1 MQITKYILEIYKF
14 SSYIFLFYFFGWF
27 SEKYFALN
35 LHYTLLLI
43 FFLISI
49 QLLLFKKKNFLTIF
63 VILLL
68 FGNLVGQNKNLYLNM
83 WFQNSLEQLKFSSLG
98 FFLLKVKW
106 KMEGNNI
113 NIFVDKD
120 DVFIPSEDLQN
131 FSIGERLVFSLDY
144 LEPFIIYYDKNKK
157 IKKQKII
164 KSSSNA
170 GVIYSDNENNFVLY
184 NSQTGNLL
192 KRIKIGEDKKIIDK
206 WEIKGKYFFH
216 HWGDFFNNRIYIPGR
231 RYLEIELLKKAN
243 FFKYKN
249 CQNKYVNQDVI
260 YIIDFDTGK
269 LLEEIDI
276 FDILLNSKISKKIK
290 DCVNPIH
297 LNDIEIIKKTSHLKY
312 FDNVN
317 IGDFLISLRN
327 INTILLID
335 HKTKEI
341 KWSYENEL
349 IMQHS
354 PQITD
359 KGTLLIFNNQ
369 GSKEIEGQS
378 RIDEVDLKTKKIVGI
393 YDGVKNNFFSQK
405 RGRIQ
410 YLNNRIFIQESQKS
424 NMFEI
429 VCKNKYISNDC
440 ERRDIVTINSE
451 TMDIFQSFAI
461 DFF

>member
-1 MQITKYILEIYKF
+1 M
-14 SSYIFLFYFFGWF
+14 
-27 SEKYFALN
+27 
-35 LHYTLLLI
+35 LL
-43 FFLISI
+43 
-49 QLLLFKKKNFLTIF
+49 
-63 VILLL
+63 
-68 FGNLVGQNKNLYLNM
+68 GNLVGQNKKLYLNI
-83 WFQNSLEQLKFSSLG
+83 WFQNSLEQLKSTSLG

-106 KMEGNNI
+106 KIEGSDIDFFFN
-113 NIFVDKD
+113 KE
-120 DVFIPSEDLQN
+120 DVFKISKNLQN
-131 FSIGERLVFSLDY
+131 FNIGERLVFSIDY
-144 LEPFIIYYDKNKK
+144 VEPFLIYYDKDKK
-157 IKKQKII
+157 IKKQKITE
-164 KSSSNA
+164 STSNA
-170 GVIYSDNENNFVLY
+170 GVIYSDKKNNFVLY

-192 KRIKIGEDKKIIDK
+192 KRIKIEKDEKIIDK
-206 WEIKGKYFFH
+206 WELKGKYFFH
-216 HWGDFFNNRIYIPGR
+216 HWGDFFENKIYLPGR
-231 RYLEIELLKKAN
+231 RYLEIKLLNEEN

-260 YIIDFDTGK
+260 YIIDFETGK
-269 LLEEIDI
+269 VLEEIDI
-276 FDILLNSKISKKIK
+276 FNILLNSKESKKFQ

-297 LNDIEIIKKTSHLKY
+297 LNDIEIIKKNSQLQY

-335 HKTKEI
+335 HKTKKI
-341 KWSYENEL
+341 KWSYHNEL

-359 KGTLLIFNNQ
+359 RGTLLIFNNQ
-369 GSKEIEGQS
+369 GSKEIKGQS

-424 NMFEI
+424 NMFELI
-429 VCKNKYISNDC
+429 CKNKYISDDC
-440 ERRDIVTINSE
+440 ERRDIVKINSE
-451 TMDIFQSFAI
+451 IKDLFQSFAI